1 MRTGYR
7 TPHRENR
14 MNAVKL
20 YASLLFLALLLGS
33 GVTSAARLLTQIDP
47 PQEAPAFALRDHLGN
62 PVSLA
67 DYRGKVVVINF
78 WATWCPPCRR
88 EMPSLNRAAAWL
100 KKYDVEMLAINSGER
115 PGRVEKFLQKQPMD
129 FPVLLDPDSRVS
141 SDWEATRLPI
151 TYVVDQQGRL
161 VFRALGS
168 REWDAPELLVP
179 IRSLALPAE

>member
-1 MRTGYR
+1 
-7 TPHRENR
+7 
-14 MNAVKL
+14 MNAVKT
-20 YASLLFLALLLGS
+20 YARLLLLALLLGS
-33 GVTSAARLLTQIDP
+33 GSASAARLLTQIDP
-47 PQEAPAFALRDHLGN
+47 PEEAAAFTLRDTLGN

-100 KKYDVEMLAINSGER
+100 KKYDVEMLAINSGEQ
-115 PGRVEKFLQKQPMD
+115 PARVERFLKEQQMD

-141 SDWEATRLPI
+141 SAWEATRLPI
-151 TYVVDQQGRL
+151 TYVVDKQGRL
-161 VFRALGS
+161 AFRALGS